1 MNAPKQISEMGNTK
15 PYSTLFLDRDG
26 VINRQRPH
34 DYVKSVEE
42 FVFLDG
48 VLEALKLLSPLFDH
62 IVIVT
67 NQRGVG
73 KGVMKMEVLEE
84 VHAFMIKSISEQG
97 GRIDKIYTCTDVS
110 NSSINRKP
118 NIGMAVQAKQDFPD
132 INFSN
137 SLMAGDNFSDMEFAQ
152 RAGLKRFL
160 IGDKYLQAK
169 ETFKAQYNWCPDL
182 LTFAKQILKDI

>member
-1 MNAPKQISEMGNTK
+1 MGNTK

-48 VLEALKLLSPLFDH
+48 VLEALTLLSPLFDH

-73 KGVMKMEVLEE
+73 KGVMREEALEE
-84 VHAFMIKSISEQG
+84 VHAFMIKCISEQG

-118 NIGMAVQAKQDFPD
+118 NIGMAIQAKQDFPD
-132 INFSN
+132 IDFSN
-137 SLMAGDNFSDMEFAQ
+137 SLMAGDSFSDMEFAQ
-152 RAGLKRFL
+152 RAGLNRFL
-160 IGDKYLQAK
+160 IGDKYLQAE
-169 ETFKAQYNWCPDL
+169 ETFKAKYNWCPDL